1 MDRNSSDP
9 TSAAN
14 ATPAATAPAAISK
27 MPPKPQVSVHEDEV
41 FVDDPVDE
49 FAVDEFAV
57 DVLFS
62 IFVPPFIQKIAT
74 TVVAI
79 STLYASKSHFF

>member
-14 ATPAATAPAAISK
+14 ATPAATAPAAMRRI
-27 MPPKPQVSVHEDEV
+27 PPRPQVSVHEEV
-41 FVDDPVDE
+41 FVFVPVDE
-49 FAVDEFAV
+49 AVDEAVDEFV
-57 DVLFS
+57 FS
-62 IFVPPFIQKIAT
+62 IFCPSFHTKTAT

-79 STLYASKSHFF
+79 STLDASKTHFF

>member
-1 MDRNSSDP
+1 MDRNNSDP

-27 MPPKPQVSVHEDEV
+27 MPPRPAVSVHEDEV
-41 FVDDPVDE
+41 FVDDPSCVDE
-49 FAVDEFAV
+49 AV
-57 DVLFS
+57 DVFVFS
-62 IFVPPFIQKIAT
+62 ICPSFHTKTAT

-79 STLYASKSHFF
+79 STLYASKSQFFK